1 MWEISG
7 YSQYI
12 CFCYA
17 IFMGVVL
24 GFIYDVFKF
33 DRILFKRS
41 MIFIFISD
49 VLFWIISAFVIFSF
63 CIVFSNGQVRG
74 YIIFG
79 SLIGFLIFKILFSRI
94 FFWFLNPFKKIT
106 KSINLFYVLGMK
118 NLNLFIFNIKN
129 LIKKIVI
136 SKKIKNNEN
145 IQKNS

>member
-74 YIIFG
+74 YITFG
-79 SLIGFLIFKILFSRI
+79 SLIGFLTFKILFSRI

-118 NLNLFIFNIKN
+118 NLNLFILNIKN